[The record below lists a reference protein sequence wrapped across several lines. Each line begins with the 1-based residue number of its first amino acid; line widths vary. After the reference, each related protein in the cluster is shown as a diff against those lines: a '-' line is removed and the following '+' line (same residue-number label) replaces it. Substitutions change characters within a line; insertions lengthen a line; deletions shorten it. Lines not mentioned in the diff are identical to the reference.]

1 MSLENSQVLGEFV
14 QIVVWCL
21 GAVLLVIQIIRS
33 FRRSPPIAA
42 EIDQKITLCRENC
55 DKRFCGM
62 HTKIEKVEKELKDRA
77 EAGDKSRS
85 QLHQD
90 IESMRSDMDEKLR
103 VLGEQAAAQKT
114 KAEMMYQRQIQMDQK
129 IDLLLTRK

>member
-33 FRRSPPIAA
+33 FKRSPPVTQ
-42 EIDQKITLCRENC
+42 EIDKKLSDCQENC

-62 HTKIEKVEKELKDRA
+62 KTKIDKVEKELKDRA
-77 EAGDKSRS
+77 EAGEESRT
-85 QLHQD
+85 QLSRD
-90 IESMRSDMDEKLR
+90 FESMRSDMDEKFR
-103 VLGEQAAAQKT
+103 ELGERVAGQQTAV
-114 KAEMMYQRQIQMDQK
+114 EMINQRQVQMDGK
-129 IDLLLTRK
+129 IDLLLQRK